1 MIGGICPTC
10 GLPKELCIC
19 EEVAKE
25 QQRINVKVNKC
36 RYGKEVTVIEGLD
49 PTDID
54 LEDLSKY
61 MKGKLA
67 CGGTVKGNSIELQG
81 NHGTGSRNSS
91 PSRVTARKIFPD
103 YYFFPVQCLTTA
115 GSYCMVRMLMSRN
128 LNIRGRPG
136 SGKLLFRGEIT
147 NSRTESALSAFHGS
161 GANPFGS
168 CPITE
173 SHFSLKF
180 LLYHTAGYKLP

>member
-10 GLPKELCIC
+10 GLPEELCIC

-25 QQRINVKVNKC
+25 QQRINVKVNKR

-67 CGGTVKGNSIELQG
+67 CGGTVKATPSNS
-81 NHGTGSRNSS
+81 R
-91 PSRVTARKIFPD
+91 
-103 YYFFPVQCLTTA
+103 
-115 GSYCMVRMLMSRN
+115 
-128 LNIRGRPG
+128 
-136 SGKLLFRGEIT
+136 EIT
-147 NSRTESALSAFHGS
+147 VTGLK
-161 GANPFGS
+161 S
-168 CPITE
+168 C
-173 SHFSLKF
+173 SH
-180 LLYHTAGYKLP
+180 